1 MKLKDLAFA
10 GLACVALAGSSQA
23 ATWTDWTSG
32 SGATTYGTLDIDGT
46 AVGVTV
52 TGTVNPGFRQ
62 LSGGIDYYTG
72 TQFDLGGAGIPT
84 TDLIALTQAGTF
96 TVTFSQ
102 EVTDIYFAL
111 VSWNVWPATFST
123 PVEVVSV
130 GCGYWGC
137 GSATPSPDG
146 KTLSFTGEPHGLL
159 KLNGTFSSFSFTTT
173 IYENWHGFTVG
184 ADSLPA
190 VPLPATGL
198 LLTGAVGALAGL
210 RRRRRGA

>member
-1 MKLKDLAFA
+1 MKLKDLAYA
-10 GLACVALAGSSQA
+10 GLACIALAGSSQA

-32 SGATTYGTLDIDGT
+32 SGTTTYGSLDIDGT
-46 AVGVTV
+46 MVDVTV
-52 TGTVNPGFRQ
+52 TGTVAPAFRQ
-62 LSGGIDYYTG
+62 LSGGAYYYTG
-72 TQFDLGGAGIPT
+72 TQFDLDGSGIPT
-84 TDLIALTQAGTF
+84 TDLIGLSAPGTF

-102 EVTDIYFAL
+102 AVSDIYFAL
-111 VSWNVWPATFST
+111 VSWNVRPLTFST

-137 GSATPSPDG
+137 GTASVSGNTV
-146 KTLSFTGEPHGLL
+146 SFTGEPHGLL
-159 KLNGTFSSFSFTTT
+159 KLTGSFTSFSFTSSNAE
-173 IYENWHGFTVG
+173 YWHGFTLG

-198 LLTGAVGALAGL
+198 LLAGAVGALAGL